1 MAFYINEQILKWC
14 LYHKD
19 GKKSKYTKKELQELD
34 NSLKKSYEE
43 HIKKNLPDYNIL
55 RNKKNRSIIILL
67 AQIANISSNNA
78 TRIKNACKMFLAGQK
93 LSFENEPAL
102 HVFTPHPQ
110 GDD

>member
-19 GKKSKYTKKELQELD
+19 GRKCKYTKKELQELD
-34 NSLKKSYEE
+34 DSLKKSYEK
-43 HIKKNLPDYNIL
+43 HIKKFLPDKKII

-67 AQIANISSNNA
+67 AQIANISSDND
-78 TRIKNACKMFLAGQK
+78 TRIKNACKMFLSGQK
-93 LSFENEPAL
+93 LYFENEPAL
-102 HVFTPHPQ
+102 HVFTPPLQ